1 MILITGATGFIGA
14 YLVDEMIREGFDV
27 LATGRNRAA
36 ELFYKEILVP
46 FARLDITD
54 RKNFDKLPKSNID
67 AVIHLSA
74 LLPANVIDYDPR
86 EYINVNIIGTINVLE
101 YCRNNNIP
109 KIIST
114 TSYADV
120 QNIWK
125 KGEPINEKA
134 HRNFKFKGDHA
145 VYVISK
151 NTANDLI
158 EYYTEEYGIQNVIF
172 RLPPVYGYGPHLEIY
187 ANGKYYKSGFQIF
200 FEKAMKG
207 EDIEIWGDNQIT
219 RDIVYIKDVLSAF
232 ILALKSNKAKGL
244 YNISSGIPL
253 SLDEQVKTT
262 IKVFSPKGKKSK
274 IIYYPNKKNNSSSY
288 IFDIRKAK
296 EDFEYDPKYIP
307 FEKLLIDYKK
317 EMKLKRFPFLIEG
330 RKKIKNI

>member
-14 YLVDEMIREGFDV
+14 YLVDEMVREGFDV
-27 LATGRNRAA
+27 LATGRNKAA
-36 ELFYKEILVP
+36 ESYYKKMGIP
-46 FARLDITD
+46 FTQLDVTD
-54 RKNFDKLPKSNID
+54 KNSFDKLPKINID

-74 LLPANVIDYDPR
+74 LLPANVTDYDPR

-125 KGEPINEKA
+125 EGEPINEKA
-134 HRNFKFKGDHA
+134 HRNFRFKGDHA
-145 VYVISK
+145 LYVISK

-158 EYYTEEYGIQNVIF
+158 EYYTEEYGIQNAIF

-187 ANGKYYKSGFQIF
+187 VNGKYYKSGFQIF

-207 EDIEIWGDNQIT
+207 EDIEIWGDSQIT
-219 RDIVYIKDVLSAF
+219 RDIVYIKDVVSAF
-232 ILALKSNKAKGL
+232 ILALKSDKAKGL

-262 IKVFSPKGKKSK
+262 IKVFSPKEKKSK
-274 IIYYPNKKNNSSSY
+274 IIYCPNKKNNSSSY

-296 EDFEYDPKYIP
+296 EDFGYDPKYIP